1 MRDGFFI
8 LICIEKMY
16 NHATQGVDLYTA
28 TPTTPSRVPKIT
40 LIVVFLVWSM
50 FIFWLLRVILKVKD
64 DWKALK
70 FRILKHAGL
79 SFLFLSA
86 LILLQI
92 VSGGLQETKSGVR
105 WFFVLI
111 FATFIVFGGLF
122 FFINRQWI
130 LSKMEISPTKK
141 NRFALG
147 LTIFTPPMLYLL
159 FAFLVFVR
167 AYSSLPAY

>member
-1 MRDGFFI
+1 LESG
-8 LICIEKMY
+8 E
-16 NHATQGVDLYTA
+16 
-28 TPTTPSRVPKIT
+28 
-40 LIVVFLVWSM
+40 
-50 FIFWLLRVILKVKD
+50 
-64 DWKALK
+64 K
-70 FRILKHAGL
+70 FRILKHAGV
-79 SFLFLSA
+79 SFLFLLA
-86 LILLQI
+86 IAILQV

-147 LTIFTPPMLYLL
+147 LTILSIPIIIFLL
-159 FAFLVFVR
+159 SFFELLGD
-167 AYSSLPAY
+167 YSSLPVY